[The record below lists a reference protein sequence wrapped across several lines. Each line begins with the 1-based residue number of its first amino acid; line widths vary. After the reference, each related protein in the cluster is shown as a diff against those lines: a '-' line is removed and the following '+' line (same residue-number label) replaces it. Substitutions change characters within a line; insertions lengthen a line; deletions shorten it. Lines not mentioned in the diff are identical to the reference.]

1 MAREEM
7 VMARR
12 RLGWVATVA
21 LLAMVAAGCG
31 SGSEAG
37 DGRDAAALTLYS
49 GRAENLVGPVLEQ
62 FRKETGVD
70 LKVRYAGSSELAAQL
85 VEEGDRSPADVF
97 LSQDAGALGSLARRS
112 LLQVA
117 PAEALALVDSRFR
130 ANDGTWV
137 GVSGRAR
144 VIAFDPRQVPEAEV
158 PDSVFA
164 LTDPRWKGRVG
175 IAPTN
180 ASFQS
185 FVTAMR
191 VQVGDARTRQWLTGL
206 EANEPRIY
214 EGNAPI
220 VRAIN
225 DGQLALGLV
234 NHYYLH
240 ELAKELGPDKVVARN
255 HFATGG
261 DPGALVNVAG
271 VGILK
276 STEHPAAAV
285 RLVNYL
291 LSPPAQR
298 FFAEHTSEY
307 PLVAGVEPPSDAPAL
322 SSIQSPPID
331 LADLATLDQTLALLR
346 EVGLL

>member
-1 MAREEM
+1 MARP
-7 VMARR
+7 
-12 RLGWVATVA
+12 RLGWVAVIG
-21 LLAMVAAGCG
+21 LLAIVAAACG
-31 SGSEAG
+31 SGADEG
-37 DGRDAAALTLYS
+37 DGGAAAELTLYS
-49 GRAENLVGPVLEQ
+49 GRAENLVGPLLEQ
-62 FRKETGVD
+62 FGKETGIEV
-70 LKVRYAGSSELAAQL
+70 KVRYAGSSELAAQL
-85 VEEGDRSPADVF
+85 AEEGDRSPADVF
-97 LSQDAGALGSLARRS
+97 LSQDAGALGSLTRRS
-112 LLQVA
+112 LLRVA
-117 PAEALALVDSRFR
+117 PAEALALVDARFR
-130 ANDGTWV
+130 AGDGTWV

-144 VIAFDPRQVPEAEV
+144 VIAFDPRQVPEADV

-164 LTDPRWKGRVG
+164 LTDPKWKGRIG

-191 VQVGDARTRQWLTGL
+191 VQVGDTRTRQWLSGL

-225 DGQLALGLV
+225 DGQVALGLV

-240 ELAKELGPDKVVARN
+240 ELVKELGPDKVVARN
-255 HFATGG
+255 HFPTGG

-271 VGILK
+271 VGILQ
-276 STEHPAAAV
+276 STTHPAAAA
-285 RLVNYL
+285 RFVNYL

-298 FFAEHTSEY
+298 FFAEQTSEY
-307 PLVAGVEPPSDAPAL
+307 PLVAGVAPPTDAPEL
-322 SSIQSPPID
+322 STIQSPAID
-331 LADLATLDQTLALLR
+331 LADLASLDETLDLLR